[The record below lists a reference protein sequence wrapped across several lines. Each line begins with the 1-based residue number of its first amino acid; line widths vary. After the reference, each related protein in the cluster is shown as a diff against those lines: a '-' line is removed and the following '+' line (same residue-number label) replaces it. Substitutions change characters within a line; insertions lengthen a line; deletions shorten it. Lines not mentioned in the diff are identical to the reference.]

1 MLNYGQTD
9 TFDSFYGI
17 ICERVLS
24 IRQLP
29 GCGNLNQLVFVN
41 TSVLISVLAPQ
52 PQPFGSSVN
61 TPVTV
66 NTKQRSQLKPT
77 DNNICVQNASV
88 TNIPKLKLNFNA
100 ICKKAITQCDT
111 FDLNFVVQNIFTN
124 TKKLFDSICLN
135 KSPIKSSFYLINGF
149 ELNFITF
156 QHLFFHTG
164 NSSQIFHLLRYCEK
178 VTTKAMVLKIK

>member
-1 MLNYGQTD
+1 MLTYWQID
-9 TFDSFYGI
+9 TPDSFYGI
-17 ICERVLS
+17 ICERVIP
-24 IRQLP
+24 IRLLP

-41 TSVLISVLAPQ
+41 TSVLISVLAPY

-77 DNNICVQNASV
+77 DNNICVQNAFV

-100 ICKKAITQCDT
+100 ICQKAITPCDT

-124 TKKLFDSICLN
+124 TKKLFDSICSN

-149 ELNFITF
+149 ELNCIRFNIYFSIPETVRRF
-156 QHLFFHTG
+156 
-164 NSSQIFHLLRYCEK
+164 SIS
-178 VTTKAMVLKIK
+178 

>member
-1 MLNYGQTD
+1 MLTYGQID
-9 TFDSFYGI
+9 TPDSSYGI
-17 ICERVLS
+17 ISERVIP

-41 TSVLISVLAPQ
+41 TSVLISVLAPY

-100 ICKKAITQCDT
+100 ICQKAITPCDT
-111 FDLNFVVQNIFTN
+111 FDLNFVVQIIFTN
-124 TKKLFDSICLN
+124 TKKI
-135 KSPIKSSFYLINGF
+135 YLTVF
-149 ELNFITF
+149 
-156 QHLFFHTG
+156 
-164 NSSQIFHLLRYCEK
+164 
-178 VTTKAMVLKIK
+178 V